1 MTPSSATSKDL
12 SSRSATGAEA
22 DPALDIGTE
31 KLLRLYRQMVAIRLF
46 EERVNDLY
54 TRALMPGLAHL
65 YIGEEAIAVGVCEA
79 LREDDYITSTHRG
92 HGHCLA
98 KGATPDRMF
107 AELLGKEAGYCKGKG
122 GSMHIADPDT
132 GNLGANAIVCGS
144 AGIATGAAFAAKY
157 LKNGRVAVCFF
168 GEGALGQGILYEEMN
183 YAQLWKL
190 PVIFVCENNGYNE
203 YTHFSESTAGDVAAR
218 ATAFGI
224 ANETIDGQDVRTVY
238 RTAAKY
244 IERARRGEGPAFL
257 QCITYRY
264 HGHHV
269 GDIARAYYRPKAEE
283 QEWVTQKD
291 PVSLHGE
298 WLMANGVA
306 DRAALDVIQQ
316 ELVAEMDAA
325 VEFAV
330 NASYPD
336 PSRVT
341 EDVYA

>member
-1 MTPSSATSKDL
+1 
-12 SSRSATGAEA
+12 
-22 DPALDIGTE
+22 
-31 KLLRLYRQMVAIRLF
+31 MVAIRLF

-65 YIGEEAIAVGVCEA
+65 YIGEEAIAVGICEA
-79 LREDDYITSTHRG
+79 LRSDDYITSTHRG

-98 KGATPDRMF
+98 KGATPDLMF

-122 GSMHIADPDT
+122 GSMHIADPAT

-144 AGIATGAAFAAKY
+144 AGIATGAAYSSKF

-183 YAQLWKL
+183 LAQLWKL
-190 PVIFVCENNGYNE
+190 PVIFVCENNSYNE
-203 YTHFSESTAGDVAAR
+203 YTHFKESTAGDVGGAR
-218 ATAFGI
+218 CGVRHCQRDHRRSGRAHGLQTAS
-224 ANETIDGQDVRTVY
+224 T
-238 RTAAKY
+238 Y

-291 PVSLHGE
+291 PVTLHGQ
-298 WLMANGVA
+298 WLMDSGVA
-306 DRAALDVIQQ
+306 DRAALDAIQ
-316 ELVAEMDAA
+316 EKLVVEMDAA

-341 EDVYA
+341 EDIYAS